1 LFDKQYVPEQTSSEQ
16 YSKELVKN
24 LEELLQ
30 DILYQELKPK
40 KKVLVPAAKS
50 AYDMSSVE
58 ATFLADAILKAL
70 AFCRLKSKSMTS
82 GAKLPLAV
90 VNIINLL
97 KKLGNKR
104 LGTQLRVGAYKLAQE
119 QPEDSPVLPCA
130 PPTSSQSPTSPPSGS
145 ASKTRLSPMTRLKTM
160 SAIFGV
166 TPPRAVDDTLVE
178 SSPELDQGTA
188 SCSSLV
194 AASQKENGAE
204 LDQGKAEE
212 KKGKESSPLVFMDS
226 SVRCLCKLSG
236 GTKVFAT
243 MEPGPLGFAVGTFSD
258 GMRQVSTMPNCMLT
272 VCKQQ
277 KKKAMKAMKAMKKQ
291 ATKEKKAK
299 PETKQA
305 MKATKKQAMKEK
317 EAMPEAKQ
325 AMKATKKQAMK
336 VMKKPCAGVSYCI
349 MLYKKSGA
357 RALRIQGGK
366 QLFQIKT
373 AVPGQSQLILEE
385 ARDRMQA
392 GGQLEDVM
400 AWAKTQ
406 ATP

>member
-1 LFDKQYVPEQTSSEQ
+1 
-16 YSKELVKN
+16 LVKN

-70 AFCRLKSKSMTS
+70 AVCRLKSKSMTS
-82 GAKLPLAV
+82 GAKLPLSV
-90 VNIINLL
+90 VKIINLQ

-104 LGTQLRVGAYKLAQE
+104 LGTQLRFGAYKLSQE
-119 QPEDSPVLPCA
+119 QPEESPVLPCA

-236 GTKVFAT
+236 GTRVFAT

-258 GMRQVSTMPNCMLT
+258 GLRQVSTMPNCMLT
-272 VCKQQ
+272 VRQQ
-277 KKKAMKAMKAMKKQ
+277 PMKAVKKKAMKAMKAMKKQ
-291 ATKEKKAK
+291 AMKEKKAK

-349 MLYKKSGA
+349 MLYKKDGA

-373 AVPGQSQLILEE
+373 AVPGESQLILEE

>member
-1 LFDKQYVPEQTSSEQ
+1 
-16 YSKELVKN
+16 
-24 LEELLQ
+24 
-30 DILYQELKPK
+30 
-40 KKVLVPAAKS
+40 
-50 AYDMSSVE
+50 
-58 ATFLADAILKAL
+58 
-70 AFCRLKSKSMTS
+70 
-82 GAKLPLAV
+82 
-90 VNIINLL
+90 
-97 KKLGNKR
+97 
-104 LGTQLRVGAYKLAQE
+104 
-119 QPEDSPVLPCA
+119 
-130 PPTSSQSPTSPPSGS
+130 
-145 ASKTRLSPMTRLKTM
+145 
-160 SAIFGV
+160 
-166 TPPRAVDDTLVE
+166 
-178 SSPELDQGTA
+178 
-188 SCSSLV
+188 
-194 AASQKENGAE
+194 
-204 LDQGKAEE
+204 
-212 KKGKESSPLVFMDS
+212 VFMDS
-226 SVRCLCKLSG
+226 SVRCLCKMSG

-258 GMRQVSTMPNCMLT
+258 GMRQVSEMPNCMLT

-336 VMKKPCAGVSYCI
+336 EKEAMPEAKQAMKATKKQAMKVMKKPCAGVSYCI
-349 MLYKKSGA
+349 MLYKKDGA

-373 AVPGQSQLILEE
+373 AVPGESQLILEE